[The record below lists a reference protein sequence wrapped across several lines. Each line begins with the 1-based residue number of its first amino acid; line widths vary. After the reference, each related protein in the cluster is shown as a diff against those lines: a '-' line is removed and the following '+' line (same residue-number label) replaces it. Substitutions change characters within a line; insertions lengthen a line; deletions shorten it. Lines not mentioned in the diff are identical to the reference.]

1 MKSVATS
8 NIINTITPST
18 PAKVI
23 WRGRFEVNAED
34 ALMIVYLYTLTIKF
48 DSQHVILKDI
58 E

>member
-1 MKSVATS
+1 VLQQATS
-8 NIINTITPST
+8 STLITPST
-18 PAKVI
+18 PAKVT